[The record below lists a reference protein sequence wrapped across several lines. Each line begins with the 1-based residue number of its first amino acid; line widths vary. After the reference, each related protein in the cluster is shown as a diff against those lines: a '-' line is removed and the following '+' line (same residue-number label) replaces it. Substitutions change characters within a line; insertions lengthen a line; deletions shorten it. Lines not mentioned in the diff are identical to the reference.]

1 MDGICR
7 IIRIIIK
14 LQLIVIISYLE
25 LDLINNFL
33 NSAFHPLVTVQTRE
47 KQKQLPNM
55 IIISVQAF

>member
-33 NSAFHPLVTVQTRE
+33 NSAFHPLVTVQTRK

-55 IIISVQAF
+55 IFISVQAF

>member
-33 NSAFHPLVTVQTRE
+33 NSTFHPLVTVQTRK

>member
-7 IIRIIIK
+7 IIRITIK

-33 NSAFHPLVTVQTRE
+33 NSAFHPLVTVQTRK

>member
-33 NSAFHPLVTVQTRE
+33 NSAFDPLVTVQTRK

>member
-33 NSAFHPLVTVQTRE
+33 NFAFHPLVTVQTRK